1 MKIELN
7 NISKR
12 YKNKT
17 VLNDITLRI
26 DEPKIYALLGRNG
39 AGKTTLMDII
49 AGHNVQTEGELLING
64 VNSFDNRDILKH
76 ICLIKESDN
85 FHRDMKVKDIL
96 NSYAHLYENWNE
108 QLVERL
114 MELYKLPLKARVK
127 TLSKGMESALGVI
140 VGLASR
146 AKITI
151 FDEPYIGM
159 DAAAR
164 QKFYDILLEVYEEEQ
179 RTIIFSTHLIDE
191 ASLLFQEIFIIKE
204 GELILQDDA
213 ESIRENAYAVTGSY
227 EDVEAYIENKKV
239 LKTKRLANLMTAYLY
254 EKQID
259 VPETLQVDGIP
270 IQDVMIY
277 LTEMEGEFD
286 DAGY

>member
-7 NISKR
+7 GITKK
-12 YKNKT
+12 YKHKT
-17 VLNDITLRI
+17 VLNDITLEI

-39 AGKTTLMDII
+39 AGKTTLMNII
-49 AGHNVQTEGELLING
+49 AGHDRQTEGELLING
-64 VNSFDNRDILKH
+64 SNPFDQRSILRH
-76 ICLIKESDN
+76 ICLIKEGGN
-85 FHRDMKVKDIL
+85 FHRDMKVKDVL
-96 NSYAHLYENWNE
+96 SSYAHFYDDWNTH
-108 QLVERL
+108 LVDELIER
-114 MELYKLPLKARVK
+114 YKLPLKARIK

-164 QKFYDILLEVYEEEQ
+164 KVFYDILLERFEEEE

-191 ASLLFQEIFIIKE
+191 ASLLFQNICIIKD
-204 GELILQDDA
+204 GELILREDA
-213 ESIRENAYAVTGSY
+213 EVMREKAYIVTGDKK
-227 EDVEAYIENKKV
+227 EVAAYIEGKLV
-239 LKTKRLANLMTAYLY
+239 MKTKEIANMMAAYMY
-254 EKQID
+254 GGTSD
-259 VPETLQVDGIP
+259 VPETLQVEGIP

-277 LTEMEGEFD
+277 LTEME
-286 DAGY
+286 

>member
-1 MKIELN
+1 MKIELK
-7 NISKR
+7 NITKK
-12 YKNKT
+12 YKHKT
-17 VLNDITLRI
+17 VLNEVSLRI

-64 VNSFDNRDILKH
+64 VDPFDNREILKH

-85 FHRDMKVKDIL
+85 FHRDMKVKDVIK
-96 NSYAHLYENWNE
+96 SYAHLYENWNGKLAE
-108 QLVERL
+108 EL
-114 MELYKLPLKARVK
+114 MELYKLPAKARVK

-164 QKFYDILLEVYEEEQ
+164 QQFYDILLDVIEEEQ

-191 ASLLFQEIFIIKE
+191 ASLLFQEIFIIKD
-204 GELILQDDA
+204 GELILQENA
-213 ESIRENAYAVTGSY
+213 ERIREKAYAVTG
-227 EDVEAYIENKKV
+227 EQEAVKSFVKDKRVI
-239 LKTKRLANLMTAYLY
+239 KTKKLANVMTAYLY
-254 EKQID
+254 GEKEK
-259 VPETLQVDGIP
+259 VPASLQVDGIP

-277 LTEMEGEFD
+277 LTEMEGNEH
-286 DAGY
+286 AYRH

>member
-1 MKIELN
+1 MKIELK
-7 NISKR
+7 NITKK
-12 YKNKT
+12 YKHKT
-17 VLNDITLRI
+17 VLNEVSLRI

-64 VNSFDNRDILKH
+64 VDPFDNREILKH

-85 FHRDMKVKDIL
+85 FHRDMKVKDVIK
-96 NSYAHLYENWNE
+96 SYAHLYENWNGKLAE
-108 QLVERL
+108 EL
-114 MELYKLPLKARVK
+114 MELYKLPAKARVK

-164 QKFYDILLEVYEEEQ
+164 QQFYDILLDVFEEEQ

-191 ASLLFQEIFIIKE
+191 ASLLFQEIFIIKD
-204 GELILQDDA
+204 GELILQENA
-213 ESIRENAYAVTGSY
+213 ERIREKAYAVTG
-227 EDVEAYIENKKV
+227 EQEAVKSFVKDKRVI
-239 LKTKRLANLMTAYLY
+239 KTKKLANVMTAYLY
-254 EKQID
+254 GEKEK
-259 VPETLQVDGIP
+259 VPASLQVDGIP

-277 LTEMEGEFD
+277 LTEMEGNEH
-286 DAGY
+286 AYRH

>member
-7 NISKR
+7 NITKK
-12 YKNKT
+12 YKDKT
-17 VLNDITLRI
+17 VLKNITLQI

-49 AGHNVQTEGELLING
+49 AGHNIQTEGELLIDG
-64 VNSFDNRDILKH
+64 ESPFDNREILKN

-96 NSYAHLYENWNE
+96 NSYARLYESWNE
-108 QLVERL
+108 KLADEL
-114 MELYKLPLKARVK
+114 MQLYKLPFKSRVK
-127 TLSKGMESALGVI
+127 TLSKGMVSALGVI
-140 VGLASR
+140 VGLASG

-164 QKFYDILLEVYEEEQ
+164 QKFYDILLEVFEEEQ

-191 ASLLFQEIFIIKE
+191 ASLLFQEIFIIKD
-204 GELILQDDA
+204 GELILQEDA
-213 ESIRENAYAVTGSY
+213 ETIRENAYAVTGSTT
-227 EDVEAYIENKKV
+227 DVEEYIENKRV
-239 LKTKRLANLMTAYLY
+239 IKTKQLANLMTAYLY
-254 EKQID
+254 EEKIE
-259 VPETLQVDGIP
+259 VPEGLQVEGIP
-270 IQDVMIY
+270 IQDVMIF
-277 LTEMEGEFD
+277 LTEMEGD
-286 DAGY
+286 MHDTRY

>member
-7 NISKR
+7 HITKKYKRKSVLKNIS
-12 YKNKT
+12 
-17 VLNDITLRI
+17 LQI

-49 AGHNVQTEGELLING
+49 AGHNRQTSGELRIDG
-64 VNSFDNRDILKH
+64 TDPFDKREILRE

-85 FHRDMKVKDIL
+85 FHPDMKVKDVL
-96 NSYAHLYENWNE
+96 KSYANLYENWNS
-108 QLVERL
+108 
-114 MELYKLPLKARVK
+114 ELTEDLIAQYKLPLKSRVK
-127 TLSKGMESALGVI
+127 TLSKGMASALGVI

-164 QKFYDILLEVYEEEQ
+164 SKFYDILLDVFEAEN

-191 ASLLFQEIFIIKE
+191 ASLLFQEIFIIKD
-204 GELILQDDA
+204 GEIILQEEA
-213 ESIRENAYAVTGSY
+213 EKIRQQAYSVTGSTA
-227 EDVEAYIENKKV
+227 EVEAYIAGKQV
-239 LKTKRLANLMTAYLY
+239 LKTKQLANVMVAYLY
-254 EKQID
+254 DDRNERSE
-259 VPETLQVDGIP
+259 VPDTLQVEGIP
-270 IQDVMIY
+270 IQDVIIY
-277 LTEMEGEFD
+277 LTEME
-286 DAGY
+286 